1 MADQRARAHTVAE
14 QYGRTFAEEA
24 GIRLEDRPA
33 PLYQLAVLATLL
45 SARINASVA
54 VAAARELFRAGL
66 RTPARM
72 ADSTARQRVDALG
85 RGHYRRYDERT
96 STMLDRGA
104 RLVLDRWGGDLRRLH
119 EAAGAD
125 RGTLRAGLKELP
137 GIGDVGADIFLREAQ
152 AVWPDLRP
160 YVDARV
166 CRAAREIGLPDEPAE
181 LARLVPRDKL
191 PRLVAGLVR
200 LSLNR
205 RAAHALA
212 EQTR

>member
-1 MADQRARAHTVAE
+1 VAGERALARAVVE
-14 QYGRTFAEEA
+14 RYGQTFAEQA

-45 SARINASVA
+45 SARINANVA
-54 VAAARELFRAGL
+54 VAAARELFGAGL

-72 ADSTARQRVDALG
+72 AGSTARQRVDALG

-96 STMLDRGA
+96 SAMLDTGA
-104 RLVLDRWGGDLRRLH
+104 RLVLDRWGGDLRRMH
-119 EAAGAD
+119 GSAGAD
-125 RGTLRAGLKELP
+125 PDRLRATLKELP

-160 YVDARV
+160 YADERT
-166 CRAAREIGLPDEPAE
+166 RRTARELGLPDRPDA
-181 LARLVPRDKL
+181 LARLVGPDDL

-200 LSLNR
+200 LSLDR
-205 RAAHALA
+205 RAARELA